1 MLNEIDQ
8 SYKIIDY
15 NESFIDDQR
24 TFVPLQST
32 ETETETKWEVEQK
45 QKNRQRENEKDV
57 IQGESLKKKKENI
70 KESGGKNR
78 EREKKEI

>member
-1 MLNEIDQ
+1 MLNKIDQ

-32 ETETETKWEVEQK
+32 ETETETKWEVEQMSQK

-57 IQGESLKKKKENI
+57 I
-70 KESGGKNR
+70 
-78 EREKKEI
+78 

>member
-8 SYKIIDY
+8 NYKIIDYIY

-32 ETETETKWEVEQK
+32 GTETKWEVEQMSQK

-57 IQGESLKKKKENI
+57 I
-70 KESGGKNR
+70 
-78 EREKKEI
+78 

>member
-32 ETETETKWEVEQK
+32 GTERETKREVEQMSQK

-57 IQGESLKKKKENI
+57 I
-70 KESGGKNR
+70 
-78 EREKKEI
+78 

>member
-24 TFVPLQST
+24 RFVPLQST
-32 ETETETKWEVEQK
+32 ETETETKWEVEQMSQK
-45 QKNRQRENEKDV
+45 Q
-57 IQGESLKKKKENI
+57 
-70 KESGGKNR
+70 
-78 EREKKEI
+78 

>member
-8 SYKIIDY
+8 NYKIIDYIY

-32 ETETETKWEVEQK
+32 GTETETKWEVEQMSQK

-57 IQGESLKKKKENI
+57 I
-70 KESGGKNR
+70 
-78 EREKKEI
+78 